1 MDLLFEPVTL
11 EKQRVYLD
19 YLARCPERS
28 SDYSFLNIWAWAP
41 EYGLQ
46 WAWEDDLVWIR
57 QTRPTERLWSPV
69 GAWQTIDW
77 GARFLRNSNRRSTF
91 VRILEPLAEQWR
103 QQLADGA
110 DVVEDRG
117 NWDYLYS
124 VTDLIELKGNRYHKK
139 KNLLNQ
145 FKKNFDYTYVP
156 LEAEYLD
163 RARAMQQD
171 WCTWRDCES
180 VELLDAENRAIARVL
195 DNWDGLIGSKGGGL
209 VVDGSLVAYTVAE
222 ELMQNTVVVHFEK
235 GDTAYKGV
243 YQAINQMFLENT
255 AQDYQFVNREQDLDD
270 DGLRKAKMSYSPV
283 DFVRKYRVTLA
294 GTFKH

>member
-11 EKQRVYLD
+11 EKQSVYLD

-41 EYGLQ
+41 EYGLE

-57 QTRPTERLWSPV
+57 QTRPTERLWAPV

-77 GARFLRNSNRRSTF
+77 GERFLGNSNRSSTF

-103 QQLADGA
+103 QQLTDCA

-139 KNLLNQ
+139 KNLLHQ
-145 FKKNFDYTYVP
+145 FKKNYDYTYVP
-156 LEAEYLD
+156 LEAQYLD

-195 DNWDGLIGSKGGGL
+195 DNWDSLIGSKGGGL
-209 VVDGSLVAYTVAE
+209 VVDGSLVAYTVGE

-255 AQDYQFVNREQDLDD
+255 AGDYQFVNREQDLDD
-270 DGLRKAKMSYSPV
+270 EGLRKAKMSYSPV

-294 GTFKH
+294 GTFKR

>member
-1 MDLLFEPVTL
+1 MDLLFEPVSL
-11 EKQRVYLD
+11 EKQQLYLD
-19 YLARCPERS
+19 YLARLPERS

-46 WAWEDDLVWIR
+46 WD
-57 QTRPTERLWSPV
+57 
-69 GAWQTIDW
+69 
-77 GARFLRNSNRRSTF
+77 SNRKSFF
-91 VRILEPLAEQWR
+91 VRIPELLANQWR
-103 QQLADGA
+103 RQLADCA

-117 NWDYLYS
+117 NWDYLYA

-145 FKKNFDYTYVP
+145 FKKNYDYTYVP
-156 LEAEYLD
+156 LDAPYLD

-171 WCTWRDCES
+171 WCRWRDCES

-195 DNWDGLIGSKGGGL
+195 DNWDSLIGSRGGGL

-222 ELMQNTVVVHFEK
+222 ELMKDTVVVHFEK

-243 YQAINQMFLENT
+243 YQAINQMFLENG
-255 AQDYQFVNREQDLDD
+255 ARDYQFVNREQDLDD
-270 DGLRKAKMSYSPV
+270 EGLRKAKMSYSPV
-283 DFVRKYRVTLA
+283 DFVRKYRVALA
-294 GTFKH
+294 GTFKP